1 MINLLKKFR
10 YIIGSATVQHIED
23 NMVYLNGKNAKV
35 KLIGSD
41 INNLFKILP
50 IIATNNKPLAEVPSG
65 YTFDYDSLI
74 KGSLKEVEFNNEHQL
89 YAMFEN
95 CYSNQI
101 ICKNINLPQIKIGT
115 DPNNRNSIVNN
126 AYIFDGCLWTTD
138 ARYLLKTDLH
148 IDKNS
153 KVGIPAQIYNLF
165 KQIYWIG
172 KENNIIQISGI
183 IDSKHG
189 IVIQYKELEC
199 LDKNIDMLRSVSKPL
214 DICDDGIIY
223 NLTEITD
230 LKLSGKRMENF
241 IRYNDGLISVY
252 NNIFKCN
259 TDEFKHDSFNNVLKK
274 FTVDGYYLK
283 LFKKIFKKA
292 NIKTLGTLSGRT
304 TSITMH
310 DNDNSL
316 LLMTIS
322 E

>member
-1 MINLLKKFR
+1 MINLLKKFKNVLTG
-10 YIIGSATVQHIED
+10 IATVQHSD
-23 NMVYLNGKNAKV
+23 NNVIYLRSENV
-35 KLIGSD
+35 QIKLFGPYISD
-41 INNLFKILP
+41 TFKLLSHD
-50 IIATNNKPLAEVPSG
+50 LA
-65 YTFDYDSLI
+65 YDFNSLI
-74 KGSLKEVEFNNEHQL
+74 KGSLKEYELLSNEFNNYQTDQ
-89 YAMFEN
+89 F
-95 CYSNQI
+95 
-101 ICKNINLPQIKIGT
+101 ICEDINLPQIKIGT
-115 DPNNRNSIVNN
+115 DPNNRASIVNN
-126 AYIFDGCLWTTD
+126 AYIFDGCLWTTNSH
-138 ARYLLKTDLH
+138 YLLKTDLH

-153 KVGIPAQIYNLF
+153 KTAIPAQIYNLF
-165 KQIYWIG
+165 KQICWIG

-189 IVIQYKELEC
+189 IVIQYKELEY
-199 LDKNIDMLRSVSKPL
+199 LDKNITMLRNVSKPL

-259 TDEFKHDSFNNVLKK
+259 TDEFKHDLFNGALKK
-274 FTVDGYYLK
+274 FTVDAYYLK

-292 NIKTLGTLSGRT
+292 SVKTLGTLSGRT
-304 TSITMH
+304 TSITLH

>member
-1 MINLLKKFR
+1 MINLLKKFKNVLNG
-10 YIIGSATVQHIED
+10 IATVQHGD
-23 NMVYLNGKNAKV
+23 NNVIYLRSENV
-35 KLIGSD
+35 QIKLFGPYIGD
-41 INNLFKILP
+41 TFKLLSHD
-50 IIATNNKPLAEVPSG
+50 LA
-65 YTFDYDSLI
+65 YDFNSLI
-74 KGSLKEVEFNNEHQL
+74 KGLLKEHEFIRNTFINYRTDQL
-89 YAMFEN
+89 
-95 CYSNQI
+95 
-101 ICKNINLPQIKIGT
+101 ICKDINLPQIKIGT
-115 DPNNRNSIVNN
+115 DPNNRASIVNN

-165 KQIYWIG
+165 KQICWIG

-189 IVIQYKELEC
+189 IVIQYKELEF
-199 LDKNIDMLRSVSKPL
+199 LDKNINMLRSVSKPL

-230 LKLSGKRMENF
+230 LKLSSKRMENF

-252 NNIFKCN
+252 NNMFKCN
-259 TDEFKHDSFNNVLKK
+259 TDEFKHDLFNNVLKK
-274 FTVDGYYLK
+274 FTVDAYYLK
-283 LFKKIFKKA
+283 LFKKLFKKA

-304 TSITMH
+304 TSITLH
-310 DNDNSL
+310 DNDNSV
-316 LLMTIS
+316 LLMCIS

>member
-1 MINLLKKFR
+1 MINLLKKFKNVLNVD
-10 YIIGSATVQHIED
+10 ATVWHSD
-23 NMVYLNGKNAKV
+23 NNAIYLRSESV
-35 KLIGSD
+35 QIKLFGPYISD
-41 INNLFKILP
+41 TFKLLP
-50 IIATNNKPLAEVPSG
+50 NNKS
-65 YTFDYDSLI
+65 YDFNSLI
-74 KGSLKEVEFNNEHQL
+74 KGSLKEIELKNDVFI
-89 YAMFEN
+89 N
-95 CYSNQI
+95 CSNDRI
-101 ICKNINLPQIKIGT
+101 ICENVNLPQIKIGT
-115 DPNNRNSIVNN
+115 DPNNRASIVNN

-172 KENNIIQISGI
+172 KENDIIQISGI

-199 LDKNIDMLRSVSKPL
+199 LDKNISMLRSVSKPL

-230 LKLSGKRMENF
+230 LKLSGKRMENL
-241 IRYNDGLISVY
+241 IRYKDGLISVY
-252 NNIFKCN
+252 NNTFKCN
-259 TDEFKHDSFNNVLKK
+259 TDEFKHDLFNNVLKK
-274 FTVDGYYLK
+274 FTVDAYYLK

-292 NIKTLGTLSGRT
+292 SIKTLGTLSGRT
-304 TSITMH
+304 TSITLH

>member
-1 MINLLKKFR
+1 MINLLKKFKNVLNVD
-10 YIIGSATVQHIED
+10 ATVQHSD
-23 NMVYLNGKNAKV
+23 NNVIYLRSESV
-35 KLIGSD
+35 QIKLFGPYISD
-41 INNLFKILP
+41 TFKLLSHD
-50 IIATNNKPLAEVPSG
+50 LA
-65 YTFDYDSLI
+65 YDFNSLI
-74 KGSLKEVEFNNEHQL
+74 KGSLKEYELLSTEFDNCSNDQL
-89 YAMFEN
+89 
-95 CYSNQI
+95 
-101 ICKNINLPQIKIGT
+101 ICEDINLPQIKIGT
-115 DPNNRNSIVNN
+115 DPNNRASFVNN

-153 KVGIPAQIYNLF
+153 KTAIPARIYNLF
-165 KQIYWIG
+165 KQICWIG
-172 KENNIIQISGI
+172 KENDIIQISGI

-199 LDKNIDMLRSVSKPL
+199 LDKNINMLRNVSKPL

-259 TDEFKHDSFNNVLKK
+259 TDESKHELFNDALI
-274 FTVDGYYLK
+274 
-283 LFKKIFKKA
+283 FKKIFKKA
-292 NIKTLGTLSGRT
+292 SIKTLSTLSGRT
-304 TSITMH
+304 TSITLH
-310 DNDNSL
+310 DNDNSV
-316 LLMTIS
+316 LLMCIS

>member
-1 MINLLKKFR
+1 MINLLKKFKNVLTG
-10 YIIGSATVQHIED
+10 IATVQHND
-23 NMVYLNGKNAKV
+23 NNTIYLRSENV
-35 KLIGSD
+35 QIKLFGPYISD
-41 INNLFKILP
+41 TFKLLSHD
-50 IIATNNKPLAEVPSG
+50 LA
-65 YTFDYDSLI
+65 YDFNSLI
-74 KGSLKEVEFNNEHQL
+74 KGSLKEYEFLSNEFNNYRSDQL
-89 YAMFEN
+89 
-95 CYSNQI
+95 
-101 ICKNINLPQIKIGT
+101 ICEDIKLPQIKIGT
-115 DPNNRNSIVNN
+115 DPNNRASIVNN

-153 KVGIPAQIYNLF
+153 KTAIPAQIYNLF
-165 KQIYWIG
+165 KQICWIG
-172 KENNIIQISGI
+172 KENDIIQISGI

-199 LDKNIDMLRSVSKPL
+199 LDKNITMLRNVSKPL

-223 NLTEITD
+223 DLTEITD

-259 TDEFKHDSFNNVLKK
+259 TDEFKHDLFNNVLKK
-274 FTVDGYYLK
+274 FTVDAYYLK
-283 LFKKIFKKA
+283 LFKKLFKKA
-292 NIKTLGTLSGRT
+292 SIKTLGTLSGRT
-304 TSITMH
+304 TSITLH

>member
-1 MINLLKKFR
+1 MINLLKKFKNVLTG
-10 YIIGSATVQHIED
+10 IATVQHGD
-23 NMVYLNGKNAKV
+23 TNTMYLRSENV
-35 KLIGSD
+35 QIKLFGPYISETFKLLS
-41 INNLFKILP
+41 NNI
-50 IIATNNKPLAEVPSG
+50 S
-65 YTFDYDSLI
+65 YDFNSLI
-74 KGSLKEVEFNNEHQL
+74 KGSLKEYELLSTEFDNCSNDQL
-89 YAMFEN
+89 
-95 CYSNQI
+95 
-101 ICKNINLPQIKIGT
+101 ICESVNLPQIKIGT
-115 DPNNRNSIVNN
+115 DPNNRASIVNN
-126 AYIFDGCLWTTD
+126 AYIFDGCLWTTNSH
-138 ARYLLKTDLH
+138 YLLKTDLH

-153 KVGIPAQIYNLF
+153 KTSIPAQIYNLF

-189 IVIQYKELEC
+189 IVIQYKDLEC
-199 LDKNIDMLRSVSKPL
+199 LDKNINMLRNVSKPL

-223 NLTEITD
+223 DLTEITD

-252 NNIFKCN
+252 NNMFKCN
-259 TDEFKHDSFNNVLKK
+259 TDEFKHDLFNGALKK
-274 FTVDGYYLK
+274 FTIDAYYLK

-292 NIKTLGTLSGRT
+292 SIKTLSTLSGRT
-304 TSITMH
+304 TSITLH

>member
-1 MINLLKKFR
+1 MINLLKKFKNVLSG
-10 YIIGSATVQHIED
+10 IATVQHSD
-23 NMVYLNGKNAKV
+23 NNVIYLRSENV
-35 KLIGSD
+35 QIKLFGPYISD
-41 INNLFKILP
+41 TFKLLSHD
-50 IIATNNKPLAEVPSG
+50 LA
-65 YTFDYDSLI
+65 YDFNSLI
-74 KGSLKEVEFNNEHQL
+74 KGTLKEYELLSNEFNNYRNDQL
-89 YAMFEN
+89 
-95 CYSNQI
+95 
-101 ICKNINLPQIKIGT
+101 ICEDINLPQIKIGT
-115 DPNNRNSIVNN
+115 DPNNRASIVNN

-138 ARYLLKTDLH
+138 SHYLLKTDLH

-153 KVGIPAQIYNLF
+153 EVGIPAQIYNLF

-199 LDKNIDMLRSVSKPL
+199 LDKNISMLRNVSKPL

-259 TDEFKHDSFNNVLKK
+259 TDEFKHDLFNNVLKK
-274 FTVDGYYLK
+274 FTVDAYYLK

-292 NIKTLGTLSGRT
+292 SIKTLGTLSGRT
-304 TSITMH
+304 TSITLH

>member
-1 MINLLKKFR
+1 MINLLKKFKNVLNN
-10 YIIGSATVQHIED
+10 ATVWHSD
-23 NMVYLNGKNAKV
+23 NNAIYLRSENV
-35 KLIGSD
+35 QIKLFGPYISD
-41 INNLFKILP
+41 TFRLLP
-50 IIATNNKPLAEVPSG
+50 HDLA
-65 YTFDYDSLI
+65 YDFNSLI
-74 KGSLKEVEFNNEHQL
+74 KGSLKETEFINDVFINCHNDQL
-89 YAMFEN
+89 
-95 CYSNQI
+95 
-101 ICKNINLPQIKIGT
+101 ICKDINLPQIKIGT
-115 DPNNRNSIVNN
+115 DPNYRNSIVNN

-138 ARYLLKTDLH
+138 SHYLLKTDLH

-153 KVGIPAQIYNLF
+153 KVGIPARIYNLF

-189 IVIQYKELEC
+189 IVIQFKELEG
-199 LDKNIDMLRSVSKPL
+199 LDKNIDMLRNVSKPL

-259 TDEFKHDSFNNVLKK
+259 TDEFRHDLFNNVLKK
-274 FTVDGYYLK
+274 FTVDAYYLK

-292 NIKTLGTLSGRT
+292 SIKTLSTLSGRT
-304 TSITMH
+304 TSITLH
-310 DNDNSL
+310 DNDNSV
-316 LLMTIS
+316 LLMCIS

>member
-1 MINLLKKFR
+1 MINLLKKFKNVLTG
-10 YIIGSATVQHIED
+10 IATVQHSD
-23 NMVYLNGKNAKV
+23 NNVIYLRSENV
-35 KLIGSD
+35 QIKLFGPYISD
-41 INNLFKILP
+41 TFKLLSHD
-50 IIATNNKPLAEVPSG
+50 LA
-65 YTFDYDSLI
+65 YDFNSLI
-74 KGSLKEVEFNNEHQL
+74 KGTLKEYELLSTEFDNYRTDQL
-89 YAMFEN
+89 
-95 CYSNQI
+95 
-101 ICKNINLPQIKIGT
+101 ICKDINLPQIKIGT

-153 KVGIPAQIYNLF
+153 KVGIPARIYNLF

-172 KENNIIQISGI
+172 KENDIVQISGI

-189 IVIQYKELEC
+189 IVIQYKELEF
-199 LDKNIDMLRSVSKPL
+199 LDKNISMLRNVSKPL

-259 TDEFKHDSFNNVLKK
+259 TDEFKHELFNGALKK
-274 FTVDGYYLK
+274 FTVDAYYLK

-292 NIKTLGTLSGRT
+292 SIKTLGTLSGRT
-304 TSITMH
+304 TSITLH

>member
-1 MINLLKKFR
+1 MINLLKKFKNVLSG
-10 YIIGSATVQHIED
+10 IATVQHSD
-23 NMVYLNGKNAKV
+23 NNVIYLRSENV
-35 KLIGSD
+35 QIKLFGPYISD
-41 INNLFKILP
+41 TFKLLSHD
-50 IIATNNKPLAEVPSG
+50 LA
-65 YTFDYDSLI
+65 YDFNSLI
-74 KGSLKEVEFNNEHQL
+74 KGSIKEYELLSTEFDNYRTDQL
-89 YAMFEN
+89 
-95 CYSNQI
+95 
-101 ICKNINLPQIKIGT
+101 ICKDINLPQIKIGT
-115 DPNNRNSIVNN
+115 DPNNRASIVNN

-172 KENNIIQISGI
+172 KENDIVQISGI

-199 LDKNIDMLRSVSKPL
+199 LDKNIDMLRNVSKPL

-230 LKLSGKRMENF
+230 LKLSGKRMENL

-259 TDEFKHDSFNNVLKK
+259 TDEFKHDLFNNVLKK
-274 FTVDGYYLK
+274 FTVDAYYLK

-292 NIKTLGTLSGRT
+292 SIKTLSTLSGRT

-310 DNDNSL
+310 DNDNSV
-316 LLMTIS
+316 LLMCIS